1 MITSAW
7 IDLAKAGMDLRP
19 GVILDGEITVYQE
32 GVLDFAAV
40 QQRAASGRARSYAL
54 ARQLPATYAA
64 FDVLQRDAVD
74 VRQRPYSERRALL
87 LEVLAPLGPQIQ
99 PTLMTTDPDEA
110 RVWFEALRDQ
120 GIEGLMIK
128 RLTGKYPSSRGEWR
142 KLRHA
147 DTVDAAAVG
156 YMGAPAQPTHLVVRL
171 PDRRTMRSRA
181 LAVPLRTQ
189 LGRLLP
195 DRGPGR
201 RARTADGEAYTTC
214 AAGVIVEVLAGTT
227 RHATVTVTRVR
238 GL

>member
-1 MITSAW
+1 M
-7 IDLAKAGMDLRP
+7 
-19 GVILDGEITVYQE
+19 
-32 GVLDFAAV
+32 
-40 QQRAASGRARSYAL
+40 
-54 ARQLPATYAA
+54 
-64 FDVLQRDAVD
+64 
-74 VRQRPYSERRALL
+74 L

-99 PTLMTTDPDEA
+99 PTLMHGPG
-110 RVWFEALRDQ
+110 RSPGLVQALRDQ

-181 LAVPLRTQ
+181 LAVTLRTQ

-227 RHATVTVTRVR
+227 RHARSR
-238 GL
+238 